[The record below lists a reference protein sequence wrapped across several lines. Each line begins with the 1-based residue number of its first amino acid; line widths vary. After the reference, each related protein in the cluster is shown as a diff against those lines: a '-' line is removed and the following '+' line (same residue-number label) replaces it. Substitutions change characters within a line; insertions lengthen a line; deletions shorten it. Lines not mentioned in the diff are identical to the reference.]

1 VELSLV
7 KVSLNVAAKRR
18 VLSATLLALVLA
30 GSVVHADTV
39 VDRVVVV
46 VDNTAILQ
54 SDIDAAIQEA
64 RGQLQAREQ
73 AIPAESILRSEVT
86 RQLILR
92 KIQLGMIKRAGQ
104 TIDERSLNAAVTDL
118 ATKQGAPS
126 LSAFQQALDQRQAGS
141 YARLRQQMSDD
152 LSISR
157 LRQQVVGSR
166 VKISDRAVD
175 NFLASPQSQLYLS
188 DELRTAH
195 FLVKLPE
202 QPSADDLQ
210 KAGVIAE
217 QIRTALQ
224 AGQSIEQVL
233 ATYASEAVYPVGGGD
248 MGYRKPAEL
257 PSVFAE
263 PIEQLQVN
271 QVTAPIVAAD
281 GIHVIK
287 LVDRRGAERTIVP
300 QWQVRHILIAP
311 NEVVSLAD
319 AKSRIDTLY
328 QRLQAGENFDTL
340 AKTFSNDPGSAG
352 NGGSLG
358 WVSTGEMVPV
368 FDEVMQKTSVNDFS
382 TPFQSQFGWHI
393 LQVQGERQQDVTEQY
408 RRNVARQT
416 LYQREFEQELDNWLR
431 EIRAGAYVEIK
442 TAKDANS

>member
-1 VELSLV
+1 MELSLV
-7 KVSLNVAAKRR
+7 KVSLNLAAKRR
-18 VLSATLLALVLA
+18 IWSAAILMAALTSPMA
-30 GSVVHADTV
+30 YADSL

-54 SDIDAAIQEA
+54 SDVDTAMLEA
-64 RGQLQAREQ
+64 RSQLQAREQ
-73 AIPAESILRSEVT
+73 AIPSESVLRAEVT

-92 KIQLGMIKRAGQ
+92 NIQLGLIKRAGLSV
-104 TIDERSLNAAVTDL
+104 DERSLNAAVAAL
-118 ATKQGAPS
+118 AEKQGAPS

-141 YARLRQQMSDD
+141 YARLRQQMSED
-152 LSISR
+152 LSINR
-157 LRQQVVGSR
+157 LRQQQIGSR
-166 VKISDRAVD
+166 IKISDRAID

-202 QPSADDLQ
+202 QPTADDLQ

-217 QIRTALQ
+217 RVRVALQ
-224 AGQSIEQVL
+224 SGQSIAQVL
-233 ATYASEAVYPVGGGD
+233 AAQASETVYPVGGGD

-263 PIEQLQVN
+263 PIEQLEVN
-271 QVTAPIVAAD
+271 QVTAPIVGAE

-287 LVDRRGAERTIVP
+287 LLDRRGAERTIVP
-300 QWQVRHILIAP
+300 QWQVRHILISP

-319 AKSRIDTLY
+319 AKSRIDSLY
-328 QRLQAGENFDTL
+328 QRLQKGEDFDTL

-352 NGGSLG
+352 DGGSLG

-368 FDEVMQKTSVNDFS
+368 FDEVMQKTPVNDFS

-393 LQVQGERQQDVTEQY
+393 LQVNGERQQDVTEQY
-408 RRNVARQT
+408 RRNIARQT

-431 EIRAGAYVEIK
+431 EIRATAYVEIK
-442 TAKDANS
+442 NTKAES

>member
-1 VELSLV
+1 MELSLV
-7 KVSLNVAAKRR
+7 KVSLNLAAKRR
-18 VLSATLLALVLA
+18 IWSAAILMAALTSPMA
-30 GSVVHADTV
+30 YADSL

-54 SDIDAAIQEA
+54 SDVDTAIQEA
-64 RGQLQAREQ
+64 RSQLQAREQ
-73 AIPAESILRSEVT
+73 AIPSESMLRAEVT

-92 KIQLGMIKRAGQ
+92 NIQLGLIKRAGLSV
-104 TIDERSLNAAVTDL
+104 DERSLNAAVAAL
-118 ATKQGAPS
+118 AEKQGAPS

-141 YARLRQQMSDD
+141 YARLRQQMSED
-152 LSISR
+152 LSINR
-157 LRQQVVGSR
+157 LRQQQIGSR
-166 VKISDRAVD
+166 IKISDRAID

-202 QPSADDLQ
+202 QPTADDVQ
-210 KAGVIAE
+210 KAGLIAE
-217 QIRTALQ
+217 QVRAALQ
-224 AGQSIEQVL
+224 SGQSITQVL
-233 ATYASEAVYPVGGGD
+233 AAQASETIYPVGGGD

-263 PIEQLQVN
+263 PIEQLDVN
-271 QVTAPIVAAD
+271 QVTAPIVGAE

-287 LVDRRGAERTIVP
+287 LLDRRGAERTIVP
-300 QWQVRHILIAP
+300 QWQVRHILISP

-319 AKSRIDTLY
+319 AKSRIDSLY
-328 QRLQAGENFDTL
+328 QRLQKGEDFDTL

-352 NGGSLG
+352 DGGSLG

-368 FDEVMQKTSVNDFS
+368 FDEVMQKTPVNDFS

-393 LQVQGERQQDVTEQY
+393 LQVNGERQQDVTEQY
-408 RRNVARQT
+408 RRNIARQT

-431 EIRAGAYVEIK
+431 EIRATAYVEIK
-442 TAKDANS
+442 NTKAES

>member
-1 VELSLV
+1 MEF
-7 KVSLNVAAKRR
+7 SLNITAKRR
-18 VLSATLLALVLA
+18 VWSATLLMAALA
-30 GSVVHADTV
+30 CPIAQADTIL
-39 VDRVVVV
+39 DRVVVV

-54 SDIDAAIQEA
+54 SDIDTAMEEA
-64 RGQLQAREQ
+64 RGQLQVREQ
-73 AIPAESILRSEVT
+73 AIPSEPVLRAEVT

-92 KIQLGMIKRAGQ
+92 NIQLGLIKRAGLS
-104 TIDERSLNAAVTDL
+104 IDERSLNAAL
-118 ATKQGAPS
+118 ATLAEKQGAPS

-141 YARLRQQMSDD
+141 YARLRQQMSED
-152 LSISR
+152 LSINR
-157 LRQQVVGSR
+157 LRQQQIGSR
-166 VKISDRAVD
+166 VKISDRAID

-195 FLVKLPE
+195 FLVKLPA

-217 QIRTALQ
+217 SIRTALQ
-224 AGQSIEQVL
+224 TDQPIQKIL
-233 ATYASEAVYPVGGGD
+233 ADQANETVYPVGGGD

-257 PSVFAE
+257 PSGFAE
-263 PIEQLQVN
+263 PIEQLEIN
-271 QVTAPIVAAD
+271 QVTTPIVAAE

-287 LVDRRGAERTIVP
+287 LIDRRGAERTIVP

-311 NEVVSLAD
+311 NEVVSIAD
-319 AKSRIDTLY
+319 AKSRIDGLY
-328 QRLQAGENFDTL
+328 QRLQQGEDFDTL
-340 AKTFSNDPGSAG
+340 AKTFSNDPGSARD
-352 NGGSLG
+352 GGSLG

-368 FDEVMQKTSVNDFS
+368 FDEMMQKTPVNDFS

-393 LQVQGERQQDVTEQY
+393 LQVNGERQQDVTEQY

-431 EIRAGAYVEIK
+431 EIRATAYVEIK
-442 TAKDANS
+442 DTAS

>member
-1 VELSLV
+1 MELSLV
-7 KVSLNVAAKRR
+7 KVSLNLAAKRR
-18 VLSATLLALVLA
+18 IWSAAILMAALTSPMA
-30 GSVVHADTV
+30 YADSL

-54 SDIDAAIQEA
+54 SDVDTAMLEA
-64 RGQLQAREQ
+64 RSQLQAREQ
-73 AIPAESILRSEVT
+73 AIPSESMLRAEVT

-92 KIQLGMIKRAGQ
+92 NIQLGLIKRAGLSV
-104 TIDERSLNAAVTDL
+104 DERSLNAAVAAL
-118 ATKQGAPS
+118 AEKQGAPS

-141 YARLRQQMSDD
+141 YARLRQQMSED
-152 LSISR
+152 LSINR
-157 LRQQVVGSR
+157 LRQQQIGSR
-166 VKISDRAVD
+166 IKISDRAID

-202 QPSADDLQ
+202 QPTADDLQ

-217 QIRTALQ
+217 RVRVALQ
-224 AGQSIEQVL
+224 SGQSIAQVL
-233 ATYASEAVYPVGGGD
+233 AAQASETIYPVGGGD

-263 PIEQLQVN
+263 PIEQLEVN
-271 QVTAPIVAAD
+271 QVTAPIVGAE

-287 LVDRRGAERTIVP
+287 LLDRRGAERTIVP
-300 QWQVRHILIAP
+300 QWQVRHILISP

-319 AKSRIDTLY
+319 AKSRIDSLY
-328 QRLQAGENFDTL
+328 QRLQKGEDFDTL

-352 NGGSLG
+352 DGGSLG

-368 FDEVMQKTSVNDFS
+368 FDEVMQKTPVNDFS
-382 TPFQSQFGWHI
+382 T
-393 LQVQGERQQDVTEQY
+393 
-408 RRNVARQT
+408 
-416 LYQREFEQELDNWLR
+416 
-431 EIRAGAYVEIK
+431 
-442 TAKDANS
+442 

>member
-1 VELSLV
+1 MELSLV
-7 KVSLNVAAKRR
+7 KVSLNLAAKRR
-18 VLSATLLALVLA
+18 IWSAAILMAALTSPMA
-30 GSVVHADTV
+30 YADSL

-54 SDIDAAIQEA
+54 SDVDTAMLEA
-64 RGQLQAREQ
+64 RSQLQVREQ
-73 AIPAESILRSEVT
+73 AIPSESVLRAEVT

-92 KIQLGMIKRAGQ
+92 NIQLGLIKRAGLSV
-104 TIDERSLNAAVTDL
+104 DERSLNAAVAAL
-118 ATKQGAPS
+118 AEKQGAPS

-141 YARLRQQMSDD
+141 YARLRQQMSED
-152 LSISR
+152 LSINR
-157 LRQQVVGSR
+157 LRQQQIGSR
-166 VKISDRAVD
+166 IKISDRAID

-202 QPSADDLQ
+202 QPTADDLQ
-210 KAGVIAE
+210 KAGLIAE
-217 QIRTALQ
+217 QVRAALQ
-224 AGQSIEQVL
+224 SGQSIAQVL
-233 ATYASEAVYPVGGGD
+233 AAQASETVYPVGGGD

-263 PIEQLQVN
+263 PIEQLDVN
-271 QVTAPIVAAD
+271 QVTAPIVGAE

-287 LVDRRGAERTIVP
+287 LLDRRGAERTIVP
-300 QWQVRHILIAP
+300 QWQVRHILISP

-319 AKSRIDTLY
+319 AKSRIDSLY
-328 QRLQAGENFDTL
+328 QRLQKGEDFDTL

-352 NGGSLG
+352 DGGSLG

-368 FDEVMQKTSVNDFS
+368 FDEVMQKTPVNDFS

-442 TAKDANS
+442 TAKDAHS

>member
-1 VELSLV
+1 MELSLV
-7 KVSLNVAAKRR
+7 KVSLNLAAKRR
-18 VLSATLLALVLA
+18 IWSAAILMAALTSPMA
-30 GSVVHADTV
+30 YADSL

-54 SDIDAAIQEA
+54 SDVDAAIQEA
-64 RGQLQAREQ
+64 RSQLQVREQ
-73 AIPAESILRSEVT
+73 AIPSESMLRAEVT

-92 KIQLGMIKRAGQ
+92 NIQLGLIKRAGLSV
-104 TIDERSLNAAVTDL
+104 DERSLNAAVAAL
-118 ATKQGAPS
+118 AEKQGAPS

-141 YARLRQQMSDD
+141 YARLRQQMSED
-152 LSISR
+152 LSINR
-157 LRQQVVGSR
+157 LRQQQIGSR
-166 VKISDRAVD
+166 IKISDRAID

-195 FLVKLPE
+195 FLIKLPE
-202 QPSADDLQ
+202 QPTADDLQ

-217 QIRTALQ
+217 RVRAALQ
-224 AGQSIEQVL
+224 NGQSIAQVL
-233 ATYASEAVYPVGGGD
+233 AAQASETIYPVGGGD

-263 PIEQLQVN
+263 PIEQLEVN
-271 QVTAPIVAAD
+271 QVTAPIVGAE

-287 LVDRRGAERTIVP
+287 LLDRRGAERTIVP
-300 QWQVRHILIAP
+300 QWQVRHILISP

-319 AKSRIDTLY
+319 AKSRIDSLY
-328 QRLQAGENFDTL
+328 QRLQKGEDFDTL

-352 NGGSLG
+352 DGGSLG

-368 FDEVMQKTSVNDFS
+368 FDEVMQKTPVNDFS

-393 LQVQGERQQDVTEQY
+393 LQVNGERQQDVTEQY
-408 RRNVARQT
+408 RRNIARQT

-431 EIRAGAYVEIK
+431 EIRATAYVEIK
-442 TAKDANS
+442 NTKAES

>member
-1 VELSLV
+1 MELSLV
-7 KVSLNVAAKRR
+7 KVSLNLAAKRR
-18 VLSATLLALVLA
+18 IWSAAILMAALTSPMA
-30 GSVVHADTV
+30 YADSL

-54 SDIDAAIQEA
+54 SDVDTAMLEA
-64 RGQLQAREQ
+64 RSQLQAREQ
-73 AIPAESILRSEVT
+73 AIPSESVLRAEVT

-92 KIQLGMIKRAGQ
+92 NIQLGLIKRAGLSV
-104 TIDERSLNAAVTDL
+104 DERSLNAAIAAL
-118 ATKQGAPS
+118 AEKQGAPS

-141 YARLRQQMSDD
+141 YARLRQQMSED
-152 LSISR
+152 LSINR
-157 LRQQVVGSR
+157 LRQQQIGSR
-166 VKISDRAVD
+166 IKISDRAID

-202 QPSADDLQ
+202 QPTADDLQ
-210 KAGVIAE
+210 KAGLIAE
-217 QIRTALQ
+217 QVRAALQ
-224 AGQSIEQVL
+224 SGQSIAQVL
-233 ATYASEAVYPVGGGD
+233 AAQASETVYPVGGGD

-263 PIEQLQVN
+263 PIEQLEVN
-271 QVTAPIVAAD
+271 QVTAPIVGAE

-287 LVDRRGAERTIVP
+287 LLDRRGAERTIVP
-300 QWQVRHILIAP
+300 QWQVRHILISP

-319 AKSRIDTLY
+319 AKSRIDSLY
-328 QRLQAGENFDTL
+328 QRLQKGEDFDTL

-352 NGGSLG
+352 DGGSLG

-368 FDEVMQKTSVNDFS
+368 FDEVMQKTPVNDFS

-393 LQVQGERQQDVTEQY
+393 LQVNGERQQDVTEQY
-408 RRNVARQT
+408 RRNIARQT

-431 EIRAGAYVEIK
+431 EIRATAYVEIK
-442 TAKDANS
+442 NTKAES

>member
-1 VELSLV
+1 MEF
-7 KVSLNVAAKRR
+7 SLNLMAKRR
-18 VLSATLLALVLA
+18 VLSATLLMAVLGCA
-30 GSVVHADTV
+30 QANNI

-54 SDIDAAIQEA
+54 SDIQTAMQEA
-64 RGQLQAREQ
+64 RGQLQVRGQ
-73 AIPAESILRSEVT
+73 AIPSESVLRTEVT

-92 KIQLGMIKRAGQ
+92 NIQLGLIKRAGLS
-104 TIDERSLNAAVTDL
+104 IDERSLNAALSDL
-118 ATKQGAPS
+118 AEKQGAPS

-141 YARLRQQMSDD
+141 YARLRQQMSED
-152 LSISR
+152 LSINR
-157 LRQQVVGSR
+157 LRQQQVGSR
-166 VKISDRAVD
+166 VKISDRAID

-188 DELRTAH
+188 DELRTTH
-195 FLVKLPE
+195 FLVQLPE
-202 QPSADDLQ
+202 QPTDDDLQ
-210 KAGVIAE
+210 KANAIAQ
-217 QIRTALQ
+217 QIRSALQ
-224 AGQSIEQVL
+224 AGQSIQQVL
-233 ATYASEAVYPVGGGD
+233 TTHADENTYPVGGGD

-271 QVTAPIVAAD
+271 QVTTPIVAAD

-328 QRLQAGENFDTL
+328 QRLQAGEDFDTL

-368 FDEVMQKTSVNDFS
+368 FDEMMQKTPVSDFS

-408 RRNVARQT
+408 RRNIARQT

-431 EIRAGAYVEIK
+431 EIRATAYVEIK
-442 TAKDANS
+442 NPDNTGS

>member
-1 VELSLV
+1 MELSLV
-7 KVSLNVAAKRR
+7 KVSLNLAAKRR
-18 VLSATLLALVLA
+18 IWSAALLMAALTSPMA
-30 GSVVHADTV
+30 HADTL

-54 SDIDAAIQEA
+54 SDVDAAIQEA
-64 RGQLQAREQ
+64 RSQLQVREQ
-73 AIPAESILRSEVT
+73 AIPSESVLRAEVT

-92 KIQLGMIKRAGQ
+92 NIQLGLIKRAGLSV
-104 TIDERSLNAAVTDL
+104 DERSLNAAVAAL
-118 ATKQGAPS
+118 AEKQGAPS

-141 YARLRQQMSDD
+141 YARLRQQMSED
-152 LSISR
+152 LSINR
-157 LRQQVVGSR
+157 LRQQQIGSR
-166 VKISDRAVD
+166 IKISDRAID

-202 QPSADDLQ
+202 QPTADDLQ

-217 QIRTALQ
+217 RVRVALQ
-224 AGQSIEQVL
+224 SGQSIAQVL
-233 ATYASEAVYPVGGGD
+233 AAQASETIYPVGGGD

-263 PIEQLQVN
+263 PIEQLEVN
-271 QVTAPIVAAD
+271 QVTAPIVGAE

-287 LVDRRGAERTIVP
+287 LLDRRGAERTIVP
-300 QWQVRHILIAP
+300 QWQVRHILISP

-319 AKSRIDTLY
+319 AKSRIDSLY
-328 QRLQAGENFDTL
+328 QRLQKGEDFDTL

-352 NGGSLG
+352 DGGSLG

-368 FDEVMQKTSVNDFS
+368 FDEVMQKTPVNDFS

-393 LQVQGERQQDVTEQY
+393 LQVNGERQQDVTEQY
-408 RRNVARQT
+408 RRNIARQT

-431 EIRAGAYVEIK
+431 EIRATAYVEMK
-442 TAKDANS
+442 GEPASS

>member
-1 VELSLV
+1 MELSLV
-7 KVSLNVAAKRR
+7 KVSLNLAAKRR
-18 VLSATLLALVLA
+18 IWSAAILMAALTSPMA
-30 GSVVHADTV
+30 YADSL

-54 SDIDAAIQEA
+54 SDVDTAMLEA
-64 RGQLQAREQ
+64 RSQLQAREQ
-73 AIPAESILRSEVT
+73 AIPSESVLRAEVT

-92 KIQLGMIKRAGQ
+92 NIQLGLIKRAGLSV
-104 TIDERSLNAAVTDL
+104 DERSLNAAVAAL
-118 ATKQGAPS
+118 AEKQGAPS

-141 YARLRQQMSDD
+141 YARLRQQMSED
-152 LSISR
+152 LSINR
-157 LRQQVVGSR
+157 LRQQQIGSR
-166 VKISDRAVD
+166 IKISDRAID

-202 QPSADDLQ
+202 QPTADDLQ

-217 QIRTALQ
+217 RVRVALQ
-224 AGQSIEQVL
+224 SGQSIAQVL
-233 ATYASEAVYPVGGGD
+233 AAQASETIYPVGGGD

-263 PIEQLQVN
+263 PIEQLDVN
-271 QVTAPIVAAD
+271 QVTAPIVGAE

-287 LVDRRGAERTIVP
+287 LLDRRGAERTIVP
-300 QWQVRHILIAP
+300 QWQVRHILISP

-319 AKSRIDTLY
+319 AKSRIDSLY
-328 QRLQAGENFDTL
+328 QRLQKGEDFDTL

-352 NGGSLG
+352 DGGSLG

-368 FDEVMQKTSVNDFS
+368 FDEVMQKTPVNDFS

-393 LQVQGERQQDVTEQY
+393 LQVNGERQQDVTEQY
-408 RRNVARQT
+408 RRNIARQT

-431 EIRAGAYVEIK
+431 EIRATAYVEIK
-442 TAKDANS
+442 NTKAES

>member
-1 VELSLV
+1 MELSLV
-7 KVSLNVAAKRR
+7 KVSLNLAAKRR
-18 VLSATLLALVLA
+18 IWSAAILMAALTSPMA
-30 GSVVHADTV
+30 YADSL

-54 SDIDAAIQEA
+54 SDVDTAMLEA
-64 RGQLQAREQ
+64 RSQLQAREQ
-73 AIPAESILRSEVT
+73 AIPSESVLRAEVT

-92 KIQLGMIKRAGQ
+92 NIQLGLIKRAGLSV
-104 TIDERSLNAAVTDL
+104 DERSLNAAIAAL
-118 ATKQGAPS
+118 AEKQGAPS

-141 YARLRQQMSDD
+141 YARLRQQMSED
-152 LSISR
+152 LSINR
-157 LRQQVVGSR
+157 LRQQQIGSR
-166 VKISDRAVD
+166 IKISDRAID

-202 QPSADDLQ
+202 QPTADDLQ

-217 QIRTALQ
+217 RVRVALQ
-224 AGQSIEQVL
+224 SGQSIAQVL
-233 ATYASEAVYPVGGGD
+233 AAQASETIYPVGGGD

-263 PIEQLQVN
+263 PIEQLEVN
-271 QVTAPIVAAD
+271 QVTAPIVGAE

-287 LVDRRGAERTIVP
+287 LLDRRGAERTIVP
-300 QWQVRHILIAP
+300 QWQVRHILISP

-319 AKSRIDTLY
+319 AKSRIDSLY
-328 QRLQAGENFDTL
+328 QRLQKGEDFDTL

-352 NGGSLG
+352 DGGSLG

-368 FDEVMQKTSVNDFS
+368 FDEVMQKTPVNDFS

-393 LQVQGERQQDVTEQY
+393 LQVNGERQQDVTEQY
-408 RRNVARQT
+408 RRNIARQT

-431 EIRAGAYVEIK
+431 EIRATAYVEIK
-442 TAKDANS
+442 NTKAES

>member
-1 VELSLV
+1 M
-7 KVSLNVAAKRR
+7 AKRR
-18 VLSATLLALVLA
+18 VLSATLLMAVLGCA
-30 GSVVHADTV
+30 QANNI

-54 SDIDAAIQEA
+54 SDIQTAMQEA
-64 RGQLQAREQ
+64 RGQLQVRGQ
-73 AIPAESILRSEVT
+73 AMPSESVLRTEVT

-92 KIQLGMIKRAGQ
+92 NIQLGLIKRAGLS
-104 TIDERSLNAAVTDL
+104 IDERSLNAALSDL
-118 ATKQGAPS
+118 AEKQGAPS

-141 YARLRQQMSDD
+141 YARLRQQMSED
-152 LSISR
+152 LSINR
-157 LRQQVVGSR
+157 LRQQQVGSR
-166 VKISDRAVD
+166 VKISDRAID
-175 NFLASPQSQLYLS
+175 NFLASPQSQLYLL
-188 DELRTAH
+188 DELRTTH
-195 FLVKLPE
+195 FLVQLPE
-202 QPSADDLQ
+202 QPTDDDL
-210 KAGVIAE
+210 KNANAIAQ
-217 QIRTALQ
+217 QIRMALQ
-224 AGQSIEQVL
+224 AGQSIQQILMTHADEN
-233 ATYASEAVYPVGGGD
+233 VYPVGGGD

-257 PSVFAE
+257 PSMFAE

-319 AKSRIDTLY
+319 AKSRIDSLY
-328 QRLQAGENFDTL
+328 KRLQDGEDFDTL

-408 RRNVARQT
+408 RRNIARQT

-431 EIRAGAYVEIK
+431 EIRAAAYVEIK
-442 TAKDANS
+442 NTGS

>member
-1 VELSLV
+1 MELSLV
-7 KVSLNVAAKRR
+7 KVSLNLAAKRR
-18 VLSATLLALVLA
+18 IWSAAILMAALTSPMA
-30 GSVVHADTV
+30 YADSL

-54 SDIDAAIQEA
+54 SDVDTAMLEA
-64 RGQLQAREQ
+64 RSQLQAREQ
-73 AIPAESILRSEVT
+73 AIPSESVLRAEVT

-92 KIQLGMIKRAGQ
+92 NIQLGLIKRAGLSV
-104 TIDERSLNAAVTDL
+104 DERSLNAAIAAL
-118 ATKQGAPS
+118 AEKQGAPS

-141 YARLRQQMSDD
+141 YARLRQQMSED
-152 LSISR
+152 LSINR
-157 LRQQVVGSR
+157 LRQQQIGSR
-166 VKISDRAVD
+166 IKISDRAID

-202 QPSADDLQ
+202 QPTADDLQ
-210 KAGVIAE
+210 KAGLIAE
-217 QIRTALQ
+217 QVRAALQ
-224 AGQSIEQVL
+224 SGQSIAQVL
-233 ATYASEAVYPVGGGD
+233 AAQASETIYPVGGGD

-263 PIEQLQVN
+263 PIEQLEVN
-271 QVTAPIVAAD
+271 QVTAPIVGAE

-287 LVDRRGAERTIVP
+287 LLDRRGAERTIVP
-300 QWQVRHILIAP
+300 QWQVRHILISP

-319 AKSRIDTLY
+319 AKSRIDSLY
-328 QRLQAGENFDTL
+328 QRLQKGEDFDTL

-352 NGGSLG
+352 DGGSLG

-368 FDEVMQKTSVNDFS
+368 FDEVMQKTPVNDFS

-393 LQVQGERQQDVTEQY
+393 LQVNGERQQDVTEQY
-408 RRNVARQT
+408 RRNIARQT

-431 EIRAGAYVEIK
+431 EIRATAYVEIK
-442 TAKDANS
+442 NAEAKS

>member
-1 VELSLV
+1 MELSLV
-7 KVSLNVAAKRR
+7 KVSLNLAAKRR
-18 VLSATLLALVLA
+18 IWSAAILMAALTSPMA
-30 GSVVHADTV
+30 YADSL

-54 SDIDAAIQEA
+54 SDVDTAMLEA
-64 RGQLQAREQ
+64 RSQLQAREQ
-73 AIPAESILRSEVT
+73 AIPSESVLRAEVT

-92 KIQLGMIKRAGQ
+92 NIQLGLIKRAGLSV
-104 TIDERSLNAAVTDL
+104 DERSLNAAVAAL
-118 ATKQGAPS
+118 AEKQGAPS

-141 YARLRQQMSDD
+141 YARLRQQMSED
-152 LSISR
+152 LSINR
-157 LRQQVVGSR
+157 LRQQQIGSR
-166 VKISDRAVD
+166 IKISDRAID

-202 QPSADDLQ
+202 QPTADDLQ

-217 QIRTALQ
+217 RVRVALQ
-224 AGQSIEQVL
+224 SGQSIAQVL
-233 ATYASEAVYPVGGGD
+233 AAQASETIYPVGGGD

-263 PIEQLQVN
+263 PIEQLEVN
-271 QVTAPIVAAD
+271 QVTAPIVGAE

-287 LVDRRGAERTIVP
+287 LLDRRGAERTIVP
-300 QWQVRHILIAP
+300 QWQVRHILISP

-319 AKSRIDTLY
+319 AKSRIDSLY
-328 QRLQAGENFDTL
+328 QRLQKGEDFDTL

-352 NGGSLG
+352 DGGSLG

-368 FDEVMQKTSVNDFS
+368 FDEVMQKTPVNDFS

-393 LQVQGERQQDVTEQY
+393 LQVNGERQQDVTEQY
-408 RRNVARQT
+408 RRNIARQT

-431 EIRAGAYVEIK
+431 EIRATAYVEIK
-442 TAKDANS
+442 NTKAES

>member
-1 VELSLV
+1 MELSLV
-7 KVSLNVAAKRR
+7 KVSLNLAAKRR
-18 VLSATLLALVLA
+18 IWSAAILMAALTSPMA
-30 GSVVHADTV
+30 YADSL

-54 SDIDAAIQEA
+54 SDVDTAMLEA
-64 RGQLQAREQ
+64 RSQLQAREQ
-73 AIPAESILRSEVT
+73 AIPSESVLRAEVT

-92 KIQLGMIKRAGQ
+92 NIQLGLIKRAGLSV
-104 TIDERSLNAAVTDL
+104 DERSLNAAIAAL
-118 ATKQGAPS
+118 AEKQGAPS

-141 YARLRQQMSDD
+141 YARLRQQMSED
-152 LSISR
+152 LSINR
-157 LRQQVVGSR
+157 LRQQQIGSR
-166 VKISDRAVD
+166 IKISDRAID

-202 QPSADDLQ
+202 QPTADDLQ
-210 KAGVIAE
+210 KAGLIAE
-217 QIRTALQ
+217 QVRAALQ
-224 AGQSIEQVL
+224 SGQSIAQVL
-233 ATYASEAVYPVGGGD
+233 AAQASETVYPVGGGD

-263 PIEQLQVN
+263 PIEQLDVN
-271 QVTAPIVAAD
+271 QVTAPIVGAE

-287 LVDRRGAERTIVP
+287 LLDRRGAERTIVP
-300 QWQVRHILIAP
+300 QWQVRHILISP

-319 AKSRIDTLY
+319 AKSRIDSLY
-328 QRLQAGENFDTL
+328 QRLQKGEDFDTL

-352 NGGSLG
+352 DGGSLG

-368 FDEVMQKTSVNDFS
+368 FDEVMQKTPVNDFS

-393 LQVQGERQQDVTEQY
+393 LQVNGERQQDVTEQY
-408 RRNVARQT
+408 RRNIARQT

-431 EIRAGAYVEIK
+431 EIRATAYVEMK
-442 TAKDANS
+442 GEPASS

>member
-1 VELSLV
+1 MELSLV
-7 KVSLNVAAKRR
+7 KVSLNLAAKRR
-18 VLSATLLALVLA
+18 IWSAAILMAALTSPMA
-30 GSVVHADTV
+30 YADSL

-54 SDIDAAIQEA
+54 SDVDTAIQEA
-64 RGQLQAREQ
+64 RSQLQAREQ
-73 AIPAESILRSEVT
+73 AIPSESVLRAEVT

-92 KIQLGMIKRAGQ
+92 NIQLGLIKRAGLSV
-104 TIDERSLNAAVTDL
+104 DERSLNAAIAAL
-118 ATKQGAPS
+118 AEKQGAPS

-141 YARLRQQMSDD
+141 YARLRQQMSED
-152 LSISR
+152 LSINR
-157 LRQQVVGSR
+157 LRQQQIGSR
-166 VKISDRAVD
+166 IKISDRAID

-202 QPSADDLQ
+202 QPTADDLQ

-217 QIRTALQ
+217 RVRVALQ
-224 AGQSIEQVL
+224 SGQSITQVL
-233 ATYASEAVYPVGGGD
+233 AAQASETIYPVGGGD

-263 PIEQLQVN
+263 PIEQLEVN
-271 QVTAPIVAAD
+271 QVTAPIVGAE

-287 LVDRRGAERTIVP
+287 LLDRRGAERTIVP
-300 QWQVRHILIAP
+300 QWQVRHILISP

-319 AKSRIDTLY
+319 AKSRIDSLY
-328 QRLQAGENFDTL
+328 QRLQKGEDFDTL

-352 NGGSLG
+352 DGGSLG

-368 FDEVMQKTSVNDFS
+368 FDEVMQKTPVNDFS

-393 LQVQGERQQDVTEQY
+393 LQVNGERQQDVTEQY
-408 RRNVARQT
+408 RRNIARQT

-431 EIRAGAYVEIK
+431 EIRATAYVEMK
-442 TAKDANS
+442 GEPASS

>member
-1 VELSLV
+1 MELSLV
-7 KVSLNVAAKRR
+7 KVSLNLAAKRR
-18 VLSATLLALVLA
+18 IWSAAILMAALTSPMA
-30 GSVVHADTV
+30 YADSL

-54 SDIDAAIQEA
+54 SDVDTAIQEA
-64 RGQLQAREQ
+64 RSQLQAREQ
-73 AIPAESILRSEVT
+73 AIPSESVLRAEVT

-92 KIQLGMIKRAGQ
+92 NIQLGLIKRAGLSV
-104 TIDERSLNAAVTDL
+104 DERSLNAAIAAL
-118 ATKQGAPS
+118 AEKQGAPS

-141 YARLRQQMSDD
+141 YARLRQQMSED
-152 LSISR
+152 LSINR
-157 LRQQVVGSR
+157 LRQQQIGSR
-166 VKISDRAVD
+166 IKISDRAID

-202 QPSADDLQ
+202 QPTADDLQ
-210 KAGVIAE
+210 KAGLIAE
-217 QIRTALQ
+217 QVRAALQ
-224 AGQSIEQVL
+224 SGQSITQVL
-233 ATYASEAVYPVGGGD
+233 AAQASETIYPVGGGD

-263 PIEQLQVN
+263 PIEQLDVN
-271 QVTAPIVAAD
+271 QVTAPIVGAE

-287 LVDRRGAERTIVP
+287 LLDRRGAERTIVP
-300 QWQVRHILIAP
+300 QWQVRHILISP

-319 AKSRIDTLY
+319 AKSRIDSLY
-328 QRLQAGENFDTL
+328 QRLQKGEDFDTL

-352 NGGSLG
+352 DGGSLG

-368 FDEVMQKTSVNDFS
+368 FDEVMQKTPVNDFS

-393 LQVQGERQQDVTEQY
+393 LQVNGERQQDVTEQY
-408 RRNVARQT
+408 RRNIARQT

-431 EIRAGAYVEIK
+431 EIRATAYVEIK
-442 TAKDANS
+442 NTKAES

>member
-1 VELSLV
+1 MELSLV
-7 KVSLNVAAKRR
+7 KVSLNLAAKRR
-18 VLSATLLALVLA
+18 IWSAAILMAALTSPLAY
-30 GSVVHADTV
+30 ADSL

-54 SDIDAAIQEA
+54 SDVDAAIQEA
-64 RGQLQAREQ
+64 RSQLQVREQ
-73 AIPAESILRSEVT
+73 AIPSESVLRAEVT

-92 KIQLGMIKRAGQ
+92 NIQLGLIKRAGLSV
-104 TIDERSLNAAVTDL
+104 DERSLNAAVAAL
-118 ATKQGAPS
+118 AEKQGAPS

-141 YARLRQQMSDD
+141 YARLRQQMSED
-152 LSISR
+152 LSINR
-157 LRQQVVGSR
+157 LRQQQIGSR
-166 VKISDRAVD
+166 IKISDRAID

-202 QPSADDLQ
+202 QPTADDLQ
-210 KAGVIAE
+210 KAGLIAE
-217 QIRTALQ
+217 QVRAALQ
-224 AGQSIEQVL
+224 SGQSIAQVL
-233 ATYASEAVYPVGGGD
+233 AAQASETVYPVGGGD

-263 PIEQLQVN
+263 PIEQLDVN
-271 QVTAPIVAAD
+271 QVTAPIVGAE

-287 LVDRRGAERTIVP
+287 LLDRRGAERTIVP
-300 QWQVRHILIAP
+300 QWQVRHILISP

-319 AKSRIDTLY
+319 AKSRIDSLY
-328 QRLQAGENFDTL
+328 QRLQKGEDFDTL

-352 NGGSLG
+352 DGGSLG

-368 FDEVMQKTSVNDFS
+368 FDEVMQKTPVNDFS

-393 LQVQGERQQDVTEQY
+393 LQVNGERQQDVTEQY
-408 RRNVARQT
+408 RRNIARQT

-431 EIRAGAYVEIK
+431 EIRATAYVEIK
-442 TAKDANS
+442 NTKAES

>member
-1 VELSLV
+1 MEF
-7 KVSLNVAAKRR
+7 SLNVSAKRR
-18 VLSATLLALVLA
+18 VLSAALLTLMLSGMTFQAA
-30 GSVVHADTV
+30 QAEAI

-54 SDIDAAIQEA
+54 SDIDSALDEA
-64 RGQLQAREQ
+64 RNQLQLRGQ
-73 AIPAESILRSEVT
+73 AVPMESVLHAEVT

-92 KIQLGMIKRAGQ
+92 KIQLGLIKRAGVSV
-104 TIDERSLNAAVTDL
+104 DERSLNAALTDL
-118 ATKQGAPS
+118 AEKQGAPS

-141 YARLRQQMSDD
+141 YARLRQQMSED
-152 LSISR
+152 LSINR
-157 LRQQVVGSR
+157 LRQQQVGSR
-166 VKISDRAVD
+166 IKISDRAID

-188 DELRTAH
+188 DELRTTH
-195 FLVKLPE
+195 FLVKLPD

-217 QIRTALQ
+217 QIRGALQ
-224 AGQSIEQVL
+224 NGQSIQQVL
-233 ATYASEAVYPVGGGD
+233 ATHADQTVYPVGGGD

-257 PSVFAE
+257 PSIFAE
-263 PIEQLQVN
+263 PIERLEVN
-271 QVTAPIVAAD
+271 QVTTPIVAAD

-287 LVDRRGAERTIVP
+287 LADRRGAERTIVP

-311 NEVVSLAD
+311 SEVVSLAD
-319 AKSRIDTLY
+319 AKSRIDSIY
-328 QRLQAGENFDTL
+328 KRLQAGENFDTL
-340 AKTFSNDPGSAG
+340 AKTFSNDPGSARD
-352 NGGSLG
+352 GGSLG

-368 FDEVMQKTSVNDFS
+368 FDEMMQKTSVNDFS

-408 RRNVARQT
+408 RRNIARQA

-442 TAKDANS
+442 NASNTGS

>member
-1 VELSLV
+1 MELSLV
-7 KVSLNVAAKRR
+7 KVSLNLAAKRR
-18 VLSATLLALVLA
+18 IWSAAILMAALTSPMA
-30 GSVVHADTV
+30 YADSL

-54 SDIDAAIQEA
+54 SDVDTAMLEA
-64 RGQLQAREQ
+64 RSQLQAREQ
-73 AIPAESILRSEVT
+73 AIPSESVLRAEVT

-92 KIQLGMIKRAGQ
+92 NIQLGLIKRAGLSV
-104 TIDERSLNAAVTDL
+104 DERSLNAAIAAL
-118 ATKQGAPS
+118 AEKQGAPS

-141 YARLRQQMSDD
+141 YARLRQQMSED
-152 LSISR
+152 LSINR
-157 LRQQVVGSR
+157 LRQQQIGSR
-166 VKISDRAVD
+166 IKISDRAID

-202 QPSADDLQ
+202 QPTADDLQ
-210 KAGVIAE
+210 KAGLIAE
-217 QIRTALQ
+217 QVRAALQ
-224 AGQSIEQVL
+224 SGQSIAQVL
-233 ATYASEAVYPVGGGD
+233 AAQASETVYPVGGGD

-263 PIEQLQVN
+263 PIEQLEVN
-271 QVTAPIVAAD
+271 QVTAPIVGAE

-287 LVDRRGAERTIVP
+287 LLDRRGAERTIVP
-300 QWQVRHILIAP
+300 QWQVRHILISP

-319 AKSRIDTLY
+319 AKSRIDSLY
-328 QRLQAGENFDTL
+328 QRLQKGEDFDTL

-352 NGGSLG
+352 DGGSLG

-368 FDEVMQKTSVNDFS
+368 FDEVMQKTPVNDFS

-393 LQVQGERQQDVTEQY
+393 LQVNGERQQDVTEQY
-408 RRNVARQT
+408 RRNIARQT

-431 EIRAGAYVEIK
+431 EIRATAYVEIK
-442 TAKDANS
+442 NAEAKS

>member
-1 VELSLV
+1 M
-7 KVSLNVAAKRR
+7 
-18 VLSATLLALVLA
+18 
-30 GSVVHADTV
+30 
-39 VDRVVVV
+39 
-46 VDNTAILQ
+46 
-54 SDIDAAIQEA
+54 
-64 RGQLQAREQ
+64 
-73 AIPAESILRSEVT
+73 LRAEVT

-92 KIQLGMIKRAGQ
+92 NIQLGLIKRAGLSV
-104 TIDERSLNAAVTDL
+104 DERSLNAAIAAL
-118 ATKQGAPS
+118 AEKQGAPS

-141 YARLRQQMSDD
+141 YARLRQQMSED
-152 LSISR
+152 LSINR
-157 LRQQVVGSR
+157 LRQQQIGSR
-166 VKISDRAVD
+166 IKISDRAID

-202 QPSADDLQ
+202 QPTADDLQ

-217 QIRTALQ
+217 RVRVALQ
-224 AGQSIEQVL
+224 SGQSITQVL
-233 ATYASEAVYPVGGGD
+233 AAQASETIYPVGGGD

-263 PIEQLQVN
+263 PIEQLDVN
-271 QVTAPIVAAD
+271 QVTAPIVGAE

-287 LVDRRGAERTIVP
+287 LLDRRGAERTIVP
-300 QWQVRHILIAP
+300 QWQVRHILISP

-319 AKSRIDTLY
+319 AKSRIDSLY
-328 QRLQAGENFDTL
+328 QRLQKGEDFDTL

-352 NGGSLG
+352 DGGSLG

-368 FDEVMQKTSVNDFS
+368 FDEVMQKTPVNDFS

-393 LQVQGERQQDVTEQY
+393 LQVNGERQQDVTEQY
-408 RRNVARQT
+408 RRNIARQT

-431 EIRAGAYVEIK
+431 EIRATAYVEIK
-442 TAKDANS
+442 NAEAKS

>member
-1 VELSLV
+1 MELSLV
-7 KVSLNVAAKRR
+7 KVSLNLAAKRR
-18 VLSATLLALVLA
+18 IWSAAILMAALTSPMA
-30 GSVVHADTV
+30 YADSL

-54 SDIDAAIQEA
+54 SDVDTAMLEA
-64 RGQLQAREQ
+64 RSQLQAREQ
-73 AIPAESILRSEVT
+73 AIPSESVLRAEVT

-92 KIQLGMIKRAGQ
+92 NIQLGLIKRAGLSV
-104 TIDERSLNAAVTDL
+104 DERSLNAAIAAL
-118 ATKQGAPS
+118 AEKQGAPS

-141 YARLRQQMSDD
+141 YARLRQQMSED
-152 LSISR
+152 LSINR
-157 LRQQVVGSR
+157 LRQQQIGSR
-166 VKISDRAVD
+166 IKISDRAID

-202 QPSADDLQ
+202 QPTADDLQ
-210 KAGVIAE
+210 KAGLIAE
-217 QIRTALQ
+217 QVRAALQ
-224 AGQSIEQVL
+224 SGQSIAQVL
-233 ATYASEAVYPVGGGD
+233 AAQASETVYPVGGGD

-263 PIEQLQVN
+263 PIEQLDVN
-271 QVTAPIVAAD
+271 QVTAPIVGAE

-287 LVDRRGAERTIVP
+287 LLDRRGAERTIVP
-300 QWQVRHILIAP
+300 QWQVRHILISP

-319 AKSRIDTLY
+319 AKSRIDSLY
-328 QRLQAGENFDTL
+328 QRLQKGEDFDTL

-352 NGGSLG
+352 DGGSLG

-368 FDEVMQKTSVNDFS
+368 FDEVMQKTPVNDFS

-393 LQVQGERQQDVTEQY
+393 LQVNGERQQDVTEQY
-408 RRNVARQT
+408 RRNIARQT

-431 EIRAGAYVEIK
+431 EIRATAYVEIK
-442 TAKDANS
+442 NTKAES

>member
-1 VELSLV
+1 MELSLV
-7 KVSLNVAAKRR
+7 KVSLNLAAKRR
-18 VLSATLLALVLA
+18 IWSAAILMAALTSPMA
-30 GSVVHADTV
+30 YADSL

-54 SDIDAAIQEA
+54 SDVDTAMLEA
-64 RGQLQAREQ
+64 RSQLQAREQ
-73 AIPAESILRSEVT
+73 AIPSESMLRAEVT

-92 KIQLGMIKRAGQ
+92 NIQLGLIKRAGLSV
-104 TIDERSLNAAVTDL
+104 DERSLNAAVAAL
-118 ATKQGAPS
+118 AEKQGAPS

-141 YARLRQQMSDD
+141 YARLRQQMSED
-152 LSISR
+152 LSINR
-157 LRQQVVGSR
+157 LRQQQIGSR
-166 VKISDRAVD
+166 IKISDRAID

-202 QPSADDLQ
+202 QPTADDLQ

-217 QIRTALQ
+217 RVRVALQ
-224 AGQSIEQVL
+224 SGQSIAQVL
-233 ATYASEAVYPVGGGD
+233 AAQASETIYPVGGGD

-263 PIEQLQVN
+263 PIEQLEVN
-271 QVTAPIVAAD
+271 QVTAPIVGAE

-287 LVDRRGAERTIVP
+287 LLDRRGAERTIVP
-300 QWQVRHILIAP
+300 QWQVRHILISP

-319 AKSRIDTLY
+319 AKSRIDSLY
-328 QRLQAGENFDTL
+328 QRLQKGEDFDTL

-352 NGGSLG
+352 DGGSLG

-368 FDEVMQKTSVNDFS
+368 FDEVMQKTPVNDFS

-393 LQVQGERQQDVTEQY
+393 LQVNGERQQDVTEQY
-408 RRNVARQT
+408 RRNIARQT

-431 EIRAGAYVEIK
+431 EIRATAYVEIK
-442 TAKDANS
+442 NTKAES

>member
-1 VELSLV
+1 MELSLV
-7 KVSLNVAAKRR
+7 KVSLNLAAKRR
-18 VLSATLLALVLA
+18 IWSAAILMAALTSPMA
-30 GSVVHADTV
+30 YADSL

-54 SDIDAAIQEA
+54 SDVDTAMLEA
-64 RGQLQAREQ
+64 RSQLQAREQ
-73 AIPAESILRSEVT
+73 AIPSESVLRAEVT

-92 KIQLGMIKRAGQ
+92 NIQLGLIKRAGLSV
-104 TIDERSLNAAVTDL
+104 DERSLNAAIAAL
-118 ATKQGAPS
+118 AEKQGAPS

-141 YARLRQQMSDD
+141 YARLRQQMSED
-152 LSISR
+152 LSINR
-157 LRQQVVGSR
+157 LRQQQIGSR
-166 VKISDRAVD
+166 IKISDRAID

-202 QPSADDLQ
+202 QPTADDLQ

-217 QIRTALQ
+217 RVRVALQ
-224 AGQSIEQVL
+224 SGQSIAQVL
-233 ATYASEAVYPVGGGD
+233 AAQASETIYPVGGGD

-263 PIEQLQVN
+263 PIEQLEVN
-271 QVTAPIVAAD
+271 QVTAPIVGAE

-287 LVDRRGAERTIVP
+287 LLDRRGAERTIVP
-300 QWQVRHILIAP
+300 QWQVRHILISP

-319 AKSRIDTLY
+319 AKSRIDSLY
-328 QRLQAGENFDTL
+328 QRLQKGEDFDTL

-352 NGGSLG
+352 DGGSLG

-368 FDEVMQKTSVNDFS
+368 FDEVMQKTPVNDFS

-393 LQVQGERQQDVTEQY
+393 LQVNGERQQDVTEQY
-408 RRNVARQT
+408 RRNIARQT

-431 EIRAGAYVEIK
+431 EIRATAYVEIK
-442 TAKDANS
+442 NAEAKS